1 MPEIRMANGPLKGQA
16 IQIEDKAL
24 TMGRDDNCTIQ
35 IMDKGASRKHAE
47 IFRIGEMCFIRD
59 FKSKNGTYLNDSRI
73 EEELLRDGDTIKI
86 GGCIIDFFAV
96 SSQNM
101 LERVEFFDD
110 DDSSASL
117 ELDLADLTD
126 LTASQGDGADMYRLR
141 SLYRLGRIIDQSK
154 NEKSLID
161 AALPLITEH
170 FNSEMTYIFIRNSET
185 EEIESI
191 GSDIKKGMERDKI
204 SRSIIKRAIDDS
216 MAILTTDA
224 TRDGRF
230 SAQESILVNNIR
242 SVICVPLSLSGS
254 ISGVLYLASNTPAVT
269 FREEDLEL
277 AAAMADQVGL
287 ALTNFNYRSHL
298 REDLLSTIRTLILA
312 VETSAPEIRGRSHT
326 ISDLAYRIAKNLNLN
341 EEAQHIVI
349 LAGLLCNIGILNP
362 EAKAVF
368 CQSTQGLSSEERLDI
383 ERARIKATLNVIAG
397 MKCYDSIQNTIR
409 YMYERG
415 DMSGPNQLE
424 RYEIPETA
432 KILGISIE
440 FEEQLRIRGEVNK
453 DLILQEMRSKA
464 DFLYDKRIIR
474 ALMSE

>member
-1 MPEIRMANGPLKGQA
+1 MPEIRMANGPLKGQTFEVA
-16 IQIEDKAL
+16 DKSL
-24 TMGRDDNCTIQ
+24 TLGRDDACTVQ

-59 FKSKNGTYLNDSRI
+59 FKSRNGTVLNDERI

-86 GGCIIDFFAV
+86 GGTLIDFYAA
-96 SSQNM
+96 SSSNKDSK
-101 LERVEFFDD
+101 VEFFDD
-110 DDSSASL
+110 SESSSSL

-126 LTASQGDGADMYRLR
+126 LTASQGDGADMFRLR
-141 SLYRLGRIIDQSK
+141 TLYKLGTIIDKSP
-154 NEKSLID
+154 NEKSLIE

-170 FNSEMTYIFIRNSET
+170 FNSERTYLFVHNNET
-185 EEIESI
+185 EEIEAV
-191 GSDIKKGMERDKI
+191 GSDVKRGNEKEMI
-204 SRSIIKRAIDDS
+204 SRSIIKRSIDDK

-230 SAQESILVNNIR
+230 SSQESILANNIR

-254 ISGVLYLASNTPAVT
+254 INGVLYLASNTPTIT

-287 ALTNFNYRSHL
+287 ALTNFRYRSHL
-298 REDLLSTIRTLILA
+298 REDLISTIRTLVLA
-312 VETSAPEIRGRSHT
+312 VEERVPQIRGRSR
-326 ISDLAYRIAKNLNLN
+326 DVADYALKIATNLNID
-341 EEAQHIVI
+341 EEAQQTVV
-349 LAGLLCNIGILNP
+349 LASLLFNIGILNP
-362 EAKAVF
+362 EKTELF
-368 CQSTQGLSSEERLDI
+368 CTDTQGMSSEEKLEIQRLK
-383 ERARIKATLNVIAG
+383 IKASLNVIAS

-432 KILGISIE
+432 KIVGISIE
-440 FEEQLRIRGEVNK
+440 FEEQIRIRGEINK
-453 DLILQEMRSKA
+453 DLILQDMKSKA
-464 DFLYDKRIIR
+464 DFLYDKRIVR
-474 ALMSE
+474 ALISQ